1 MKNEKVIN
9 STPPPSLVSSKRF
22 CRFLCVVF
30 CTLFAFALVGC
41 GDTYSDEDDYANFV
55 RWQARYEAEKELVGL
70 LREYDAA
77 YRSYIDYTEKSKDAL
92 PNNDT
97 ASLAFVFEGRT
108 VLTDENIKL
117 VQSGYDASYDSYVVT
132 VLFDSVGT
140 AIFAELTSSN
150 IGGVIE
156 IVEIRNGQSSV
167 LSSPVIN
174 SAISNGRAV
183 INGNFTAESAT
194 DLYLRIAAKTADRS
208 VRLAASAYNNKRSES
223 AVRYSMPEYL
233 PASLAVT
240 PEYTDAAVYLQK
252 AEAIGFTA

>member
-1 MKNEKVIN
+1 M
-9 STPPPSLVSSKRF
+9 
-22 CRFLCVVF
+22 
-30 CTLFAFALVGC
+30 AFALVGC
-41 GDTYSDEDDYANFV
+41 GNTYTDEDDYANFV

-174 SAISNGRAV
+174 SAISDGRAV
-183 INGNFTAESAT
+183 INGNYTAESAT
-194 DLYLRIAAKTADRS
+194 DLYLRIAAKTAERS
-208 VRLAASAYNNKRSES
+208 VRHAASAYNDKRSKSS
-223 AVRYSMPEYL
+223 ARYPMPEYL
-233 PASLAVT
+233 PASLAVE
-240 PEYTDAAVYLQK
+240 PQYIDVSAYLQK
-252 AEAIGFTA
+252 ADAVGFTA